1 MLLFATLTNAN
12 AYFIQFK
19 QHGQK
24 GTVTFGAEELQNI
37 KSFYEQERIQL
48 VAKLQHVD
56 EVIAQLGGNVPA
68 AAKPVP
74 VPDAQPAVKRGP
86 GRPRKTAP
94 DAKAKKAGRPKKR
107 GPKSVWGNFILRRL
121 RQCDRPLSYAELVRD
136 AMVLN
141 NIPVD
146 REKNAKASVLN
157 AAFRLRNTLKKVD
170 TVGRPGKKEKF
181 LVLTSWVES
190 EGKLKAP
197 YDKLF
202 ESVSATPMDDR
213 GRKPRRSATAEK
225 PAAKKAA
232 PVREAAAEAGRQE
245 AARAGRREAG
255 RQGRR
260 PAAAAKPAARRP
272 PAKPPRSRPPR
283 RPLPRV
289 KLPRS
294 RPPRRPLPRR
304 KAAAKPAA
312 KKAAP
317 ARKAAAKPA
326 AKKAAPARKGAAKPA
341 AQSRSRA

>member
-1 MLLFATLTNAN
+1 MA
-12 AYFIQFK
+12 K
-19 QHGQK
+19 K
-24 GTVTFGAEELQNI
+24 GTVTFGASELQSI

-56 EVIAQLGGNVPA
+56 EVIARLGGSVIAVADSAPA
-68 AAKPVP
+68 PKPT
-74 VPDAQPAVKRGP
+74 AKRGP
-86 GRPRKTAP
+86 GRPRKATT
-94 DAKAKKAGRPKKR
+94 DTKAKKAGRPKKR

-121 RQCDRPLSYAELVRD
+121 RQCDRPLSYSELVRD

-141 NIPVD
+141 NIPAD

-170 TVGRPGKKEKF
+170 TVGLPGKKEKF
-181 LVLTSWVES
+181 LVLASWVES

-202 ESVSATPMDDR
+202 ESVAATPMDDR
-213 GRKPRRSATAEK
+213 GRKPRRPAAAASAAKKPAAK

-232 PVREAAAEAGRQE
+232 PV
-245 AARAGRREAG
+245 
-255 RQGRR
+255 
-260 PAAAAKPAARRP
+260 
-272 PAKPPRSRPPR
+272 
-283 RPLPRV
+283 
-289 KLPRS
+289 
-294 RPPRRPLPRR
+294 R

-326 AKKAAPARKGAAKPA
+326 AKKAAPARKAAAKPA
-341 AQSRSRA
+341 AKKAAPARKAAAKPAAKKAAPARKTVAKKK